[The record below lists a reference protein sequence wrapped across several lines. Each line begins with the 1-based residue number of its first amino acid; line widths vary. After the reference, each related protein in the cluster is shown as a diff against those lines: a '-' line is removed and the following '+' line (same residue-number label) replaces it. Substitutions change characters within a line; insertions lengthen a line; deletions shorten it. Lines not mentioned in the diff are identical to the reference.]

1 MITRDW
7 QRLAFNLLLGPPIAY
22 LIGLGAVLVWLTV
35 VSDGPNGSA
44 SWVPSLLIVFL
55 PGITL
60 GYVFGFL
67 PVLINSVVT
76 SVGARVLKRKSWRLW
91 TSLPIGVFST
101 WLGAGWVLKLGGDPQ
116 FDSGY
121 LRLLL
126 SVCVPIGGAVAS
138 LCCTALTERFGS
150 TRGLVEEAA

>member
-1 MITRDW
+1 MIARHW

-22 LIGLGAVLVWLTV
+22 LIGLGAVLVWLTI

-67 PVLINSVVT
+67 PALINSVVT

-101 WLGAGWVLKLGGDPQ
+101 WLGAGWVLNLGSGQ
-116 FDSGY
+116 YDSDY
-121 LRLLL
+121 LKLLL

-138 LCCTALTERFGS
+138 LCCTW
-150 TRGLVEEAA
+150 LVEHLRERRERREAVA